1 MKTMRILRFHCD
13 YRFPFDTHKV
23 WHALLVVFGMLLA
36 TSRVMGVGAWTPL
49 ANPAPG
55 AVNLMLLLPDGT
67 VMAAK
72 NNGTTAAVSSNGTA
86 WYRLAP
92 DSSGHYANGT
102 WSNRAPM
109 RDYRLFF
116 GTQVLPSGKV
126 FVAGSEHPLGSV
138 GGNSAQLYDPVS
150 DSWTN
155 VPVPA
160 AVSDPTRNSPFSP
173 YVGSTYKQELGSPN
187 SMQLSTGGVMMS
199 PEFPNVLNGTV
210 IYYPAG
216 NVFSNGPA
224 SLGSQYEAS
233 WLKLPDNSILTI
245 DNGLNAVTSTN
256 SERFI
261 PSLNRWIRDAR
272 VPVPVYTSFNL
283 GGGATAYEIGAA
295 LLLPSGKGLF
305 IGGNGNTA
313 IYTPSG
319 TTNAGTWT
327 AGASMPN
334 GLGVADGPAAMLANG
349 KVLCVGATNF
359 NAPCTFFEYDPVGNA
374 FTAVNSP
381 NGLTNNTSFPVT
393 MLDLPD
399 GTVLCANQNAQLY
412 VYTPDTAPLASSKP
426 TIGTIVN
433 TSYKN
438 YLLTGNLLNG
448 VSAGAAYGDNY
459 QMDGNFPLV
468 RLTDTNNNVYYARTY
483 NWSST
488 SVMASNVPVTTSFV
502 LPPGLSNGIYSVVV
516 SACGNT
522 SAPVQLAFTNDNLL
536 VIPPQ
541 GITFSGPLG
550 GPFSPSSQYYTLTNT
565 GGLPLGWG
573 LNTNVATWLKAS
585 TNSGILPG
593 NQAFTNLVLNVTGAA
608 TNLGLGTYTAN
619 LLITNLTAGTVQNL
633 AFTLTVNPIVQ
644 NGDFEYG
651 DFTYWLLGADPNY
664 NYAIPYFVSPN
675 YVYSG
680 YFGAFL
686 GQSATLGTLSQNVV
700 VNTNQ
705 YYLLSFWLTLP
716 APGNNNQFT
725 VSYNGTNLFS
735 QSNMGAFGWVNF
747 QYLVSSPQAT
757 NLLQFSFQNDTGAFG
772 LDGVTMVPINLSTN
786 KPLIITQPANQAVAV
801 GQTAGFAVGAI
812 GLPPL
817 YYQWALNNTNVIG
830 ATNAVLTVIASSNT
844 AGAYSVTVSN
854 ANGSV
859 ASSSALLTLLPASL
873 LFNGGFESGS
883 FLGWTVGDTNLVSI
897 GTLKT
902 NIGLVNSGSY
912 SAILGNSNTVGS
924 LSQYIGTEFNQYYL
938 ITFTLANT
946 STAQSNMFNVYWNG
960 VGILNVTNL
969 PDFNITQVQLIAKA
983 PSMLTQLLFTFQ
995 NLNGY
1000 FSLDDVSVVQLT
1012 VPVLRNVVWSQNSVS
1027 FDFDA
1032 LPGIGYQLQYTTDL
1046 ASNVWTNIGDSY
1058 VGTGGPVTAVDAPA
1072 TDPHRFYRVAVFVI
1086 PFNVAESGPVD

>member
-1 MKTMRILRFHCD
+1 
-13 YRFPFDTHKV
+13 
-23 WHALLVVFGMLLA
+23 MLLA
-36 TSRVMGVGAWTPL
+36 ASRVMAVGTWTPL
-49 ANPAPG
+49 ANLPPGGG
-55 AVNLMLLLPDGT
+55 AVNLMLLWPDGT

-72 NNGTTAAVSSNGTA
+72 NNGSTSGAGGNGTA
-86 WYRLAP
+86 WYKLTP
-92 DSSGHYANGT
+92 DRSGHYMNGT
-102 WSNRAPM
+102 WTNRASM
-109 RDYRLFF
+109 ADYRLFF
-116 GTQVLPSGKV
+116 ATQVLPSGKV
-126 FVAGSEHPLGSV
+126 FVAGSEHPSGSA
-138 GGNSAQLYDPVS
+138 GANSAQLYDPVS

-155 VPVPA
+155 IPVPA
-160 AVSDPTRNSPFSP
+160 AISDPTRNSPFSP

-187 SMQLSTGGVMMS
+187 SVQLSNGGVMMS
-199 PEFPNVLNGTV
+199 PEFPNVTNGTV
-210 IYYPAG
+210 IYYPAS
-216 NVFSNGPA
+216 NTFSNGPV
-224 SLGSQYEAS
+224 SFGRQYEAS
-233 WLKLPDNSILTI
+233 WLKLPDNSILTV
-245 DNGLNAVTSTN
+245 DNNLNPGNSTN
-256 SERFI
+256 SERYI
-261 PSLNRWIRDAR
+261 PSLNRWVRDGNL
-272 VPVPVYTSFNL
+272 PVPVYTSFL
-283 GGGATAYEIGAA
+283 VPGGGGAIAYEIGAA

-305 IGGNGNTA
+305 LGGNGKTA

-319 TTNAGTWT
+319 NTNAGTWT
-327 AGASMPN
+327 AGATMPN
-334 GLGVADGPAAMLANG
+334 GLGIADGPAAMLVNG

-359 NAPCTFFEYDPVGNA
+359 NSPCIFFEYDPVANS
-374 FTAVNSP
+374 FTAVTSP
-381 NGLTNNTSFPVT
+381 NGLTNNTSYPVT

-399 GTVLCANQNAQLY
+399 GTVLCANQNSQLY
-412 VYTPDTAPLASSKP
+412 VYQPDSAPLASSMP
-426 TIGTIVN
+426 AVSSITN

-438 YLLTGNLLNG
+438 YLLAGNLLNG
-448 VSAGAAYGDNY
+448 TSAGAAYGDDY
-459 QMDGNFPLV
+459 QMDANFPLV

-565 GGLPLGWG
+565 GGLPLNWR
-573 LNTNVATWLKAS
+573 LNTNAASWLGVS
-585 TNSGILPG
+585 TNSGTLAG
-593 NQAFTNLVLNVTGAA
+593 NQAFTNLMVSVTGSA

-619 LLITNLTAGTVQNL
+619 LSITNLTAGTVQNL
-633 AFTLTVNPIVQ
+633 QFTLVVNPIVQ

-651 DFTYWLLGADPNY
+651 DFTYWLLNGDTNY
-664 NYAIPYFVSPN
+664 NYAIPYFVLPN
-675 YVYSG
+675 FVYSG

-686 GQSATLGTLSQNVV
+686 GQGASLGTLSQNVV
-700 VNTNQ
+700 VNPNQ

-747 QYLVSSPQAT
+747 QYLVSSPQVT
-757 NLLQFSFQNDTGAFG
+757 NLLKFSFQNDTGAFG
-772 LDGVTMVPINLSTN
+772 LDGVTMVPINLTTN
-786 KPLIITQPANQAVAV
+786 KPLIITQPANQTVAA

-812 GLPPL
+812 GVAPL
-817 YYQWALNNTNVIG
+817 YYKWALNNTNISG
-830 ATNAVLTVIASSNT
+830 ATNAVLTVIASTNT

-859 ASSSALLTLLPASL
+859 KSSKALLTLLPSSL
-873 LFNGGFESGS
+873 LLNGGFENGNFS
-883 FLGWTVGDTNLVSI
+883 GWTVSDTNLITI

-946 STAQSNMFNVYWNG
+946 STTQSNYFNLYWNG
-960 VGILNVTNL
+960 AGIFNQTNL
-969 PDFNITQVQLIAKA
+969 PDFNITPVQLIAKA

-995 NLNGY
+995 NNGGY
-1000 FSLDDVSVVQLT
+1000 FSLDDVSVVLLT

-1027 FDFDA
+1027 FSFDT
-1032 LPGIGYQLQYTTDL
+1032 LPDIGYQLQYTTDL
-1046 ASNVWTNIGDSY
+1046 ASNVWTNLGDSY
-1058 VGTGGPVTAVDAPA
+1058 VGSGGPVTAVDASA
-1072 TDPHRFYRVAVFVI
+1072 TDPHRFYRVAVFAL
-1086 PFNVAESGPVD
+1086 PFNVSDSGPGD